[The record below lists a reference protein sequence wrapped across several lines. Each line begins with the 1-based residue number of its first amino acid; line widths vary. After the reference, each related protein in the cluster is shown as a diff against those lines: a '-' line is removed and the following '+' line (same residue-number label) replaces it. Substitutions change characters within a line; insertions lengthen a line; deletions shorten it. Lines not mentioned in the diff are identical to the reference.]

1 MGRGDRP
8 ASSGDVPRNV
18 KAPPRHRLV
27 LADEAI
33 DEWNEL
39 VTYIRKD
46 SPKNAAA
53 MYDAISRRLFQLSM
67 NPKLGH
73 ADPNAPPV
81 PTGATALLTTVK
93 KVAIYYLFPLPHRGN
108 EIIYVLSI
116 RRGSR
121 QPLEQ
126 PEYARRWIEEVSK
139 ISPPEEG
146 PEEG

>member
-18 KAPPRHRLV
+18 NTRPQHKLV

-33 DEWNEL
+33 DDLNEL
-39 VTYIRKD
+39 VTYIKKD
-46 SPKNAAA
+46 PKNAAA
-53 MYDAISRRLFQLSM
+53 VYDAISRRLFQLRT

-73 ADPNAPPV
+73 ADPTAPPV
-81 PTGATALLTTVK
+81 PPGATALLTTVK
-93 KVAIYYLFPLPHRGN
+93 KVAIYYLFPLTRQGN
-108 EIIYVLSI
+108 EVAYVLSI

-126 PEYARRWIEEVSK
+126 PEYARRWLEEVSRV
-139 ISPPEEG
+139 SASEEG
-146 PEEG
+146 SA